1 MPESPALPPP
11 TAGAPSLTRR
21 HLQRLRQMYR
31 SAGWPCQDVLEADL
45 LAAALLQRVPAAHG
59 GETLRVTDAGLAALS
74 AAAARHRA
82 ALSAHEALVRRVA
95 QDLQRAGRIAWRG
108 LSLRVPIGGVAM
120 GVAPDSDPNHALA
133 QAQPAQAAME
143 WLASGA
149 PGSAANPAP
158 SRWHVACPDVFSV
171 RHTSVEAY
179 LEPVVHEIKVSRADL
194 LADLKRPEKRA
205 AYLAMGGACWYVL
218 GTDAR
223 GRAIGSADDVP
234 PECGVMLVGADG
246 CTVQRP
252 APRRALERLPFATW
266 MALARAT
273 PLPSLEDE
281 DAQGALRD
289 VD

>member
-74 AAAARHRA
+74 AAAARNRA

-179 LEPVVHEIKVSRADL
+179 LDPVVHEIKVSRADL

-223 GRAIGSADDVP
+223 AAPSAARTT
-234 PECGVMLVGADG
+234 C
-246 CTVQRP
+246 RP
-252 APRRALERLPFATW
+252 NAA
-266 MALARAT
+266 
-273 PLPSLEDE
+273 
-281 DAQGALRD
+281 
-289 VD
+289 